1 MPTVFNS
8 NMVMERSCGDE
19 VKYYFTILHLSP
31 DWIWMRPEIAVNDFQ
46 QISYDGGDWHGSA
59 AYYFK
64 DNWPAWELTFH
75 PRANSSL
82 MKTFTFTRIPE
93 TDVFLSENRCCNNS
107 MLLVK
112 KILD

>member
-31 DWIWMRPEIAVNDFQ
+31 DWIWMRPEIAVNDFA

-59 AYYFK
+59 SYDFSDYGLS
-64 DNWPAWELTFH
+64 WEMTF
-75 PRANSSL
+75 PPPCKQQSNEDIYLYEGGKYRCV
-82 MKTFTFTRIPE
+82 PE
-93 TDVFLSENRCCNNS
+93 CE
-107 MLLVK
+107 
-112 KILD
+112 